1 MENQLSERYFDSLKK
16 LVGNYEY
23 YENLLRGLYE
33 REFYSPL
40 RLDENRASWGMGL
53 RKRFLS
59 DEEAASLGPCR
70 VMEMMIAFAQQIN
83 THSELSNDDRIKRYF
98 WMMVENLGMLGFTD
112 FAWGANTNGE
122 FNNRIDILLDRRYG
136 EDGIGSLFPLQ
147 DYKIDPILLQF
158 REKTTMSQRD
168 IWSQCCL
175 FDIRAWEKWKGIL

>member
-1 MENQLSERYFDSLKK
+1 MDNQLSERYFNSLKG
-16 LVGNYEY
+16 LVGHYEY

-40 RLDENRASWGMGL
+40 RLDENRASWGTHL
-53 RKRFLS
+53 RTKFLS
-59 DEEAASLGPCR
+59 DDEAASLGPCK
-70 VMEMMIAFAQQIN
+70 VIEMMIAFAQQID
-83 THSELSNDDRIKRYF
+83 THGELTYTERIQRYF

-112 FAWGANTNGE
+112 FAWGAATKSE
-122 FNNRIDILLDRRYG
+122 FNNRIDILLDRKYG

-158 REKTTMSQRD
+158 REKTTMSERD

-175 FDIRAWEKWKGIL
+175 FDIRAWEKRKGIL